1 MIGLGEGGVS
11 FLLLVIKQVVL
22 LRLMPQV
29 STIFC
34 LYRGRR
40 IVNTGRGEVF
50 PASVQ
55 INSRSDNYIDYLPSV
70 S

>member
-40 IVNTGRGEVF
+40 IVSTGRGEVF

-55 INSRSDNYIDYLPSV
+55 INSSLDDYLIVDLLV